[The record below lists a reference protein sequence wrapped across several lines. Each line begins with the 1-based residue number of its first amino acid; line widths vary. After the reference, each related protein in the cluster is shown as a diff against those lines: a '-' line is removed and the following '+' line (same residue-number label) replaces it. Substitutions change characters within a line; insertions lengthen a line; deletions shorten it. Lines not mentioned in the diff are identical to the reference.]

1 MSVRDQFLLDS
12 QPKERNSYDHV
23 LSIIQT
29 KIKNQ
34 YSDIIANNTNEDIK
48 KRLTTAIEKV
58 IIDDGLSVEGMS
70 TTQLADRLYEDMAG
84 SSFLNKYIYETP
96 NVEEV
101 NINRW
106 DDVTVTY
113 SGKKPEKI
121 PEQFSTPQQAVD
133 IVKRLLQT
141 QNLTI
146 DSTTPSVLSYLSDG
160 VRICANIAPVV
171 SKDAAVSASIR
182 IVKTEDVTLDTI
194 ESFGTATPE
203 MLEFLKL
210 CVKNY
215 VSCCISGSVG
225 AGKTTT
231 LAAMLEQ
238 ARNTDRVITI
248 EEGSRE
254 FSLLKRDE
262 NGKVINN
269 VLSKLTRDSDNPDL
283 VIDQEALL
291 EHCLRENPDIMGIG
305 EMRSSEA
312 YTVAEAA
319 RTGTATYTTTHAS
332 NAIDTYKRLME
343 LSYKKYPME
352 FSFLMMQMV
361 DAFPIIVHQKR
372 FPDGSRKIVEIL
384 EGVGYDSKKE
394 KVIANMLYKYVVE
407 DNIENEEGNIVEV
420 KGRFEKVNN
429 MSSSLYTR
437 FLSNGA
443 TTTTLAKF
451 FDSKLGEIPKIDSIT
466 GGDN

>member
-1 MSVRDQFLLDS
+1 MSIRDQFLSGD
-12 QPKERNSYDHV
+12 QTKERNSYDTV
-23 LSIIQT
+23 LGTVQQ
-29 KIKNQ
+29 KIKNN
-34 YSDIIANNTNEDIK
+34 YSDLIANNSTVDIK
-48 KRLTTAIEKV
+48 DQLVKAIEKV
-58 IIDDGLSVEGMS
+58 LVDDSLSVDGYNIH
-70 TTQLADRLYEDMAG
+70 QLSSRIYDDMAG

-121 PEQFSTPQQAVD
+121 PESFASPQQAVD
-133 IVKRLLQT
+133 IIKRLLQT

-146 DSTTPSVLSYLSDG
+146 DNTNPSVLSYLSDG

-194 ESFGTATPE
+194 EKYGTATHE
-203 MLEFLKL
+203 MLDFLKL
-210 CVKNY
+210 CVKSY
-215 VSCCISGSVG
+215 VPCCISGSVG

-238 ARNTDRVITI
+238 AKNTDRVITI

-269 VLSKLTRDSDNPDL
+269 VLSKLTRDSDDPDM
-283 VIDQEALL
+283 VIDQENLL

-305 EMRSSEA
+305 EMRSAEA

-332 NAIDTYKRLME
+332 NALDTYKRLME

-352 FSFLMMQMV
+352 FNFLMRQMV
-361 DAFPIIVHQKR
+361 DAFPVIVHQKR
-372 FPDGSRKIVEIL
+372 FPDGSRRIVEIL
-384 EGVGYDSKKE
+384 EGVDYDPKKE
-394 KVIANMLYKYVVE
+394 QVVYNMLYEYVVE
-407 DNIENEEGNIVEV
+407 DNIEDKDGNIVEV
-420 KGRFEKVNN
+420 KGHFEKVNN
-429 MSSSLYTR
+429 MSRELYTR

-443 TTTTLAKF
+443 TTTTLSKF
-451 FDSKLGEIPKIDSIT
+451 IDNRLGEV
-466 GGDN
+466 

>member
-1 MSVRDQFLLDS
+1 MSVRDQFS
-12 QPKERNSYDHV
+12 GAQINEKSSYNTV
-23 LSIIQT
+23 LSNVQT
-29 KIKNQ
+29 KVKNN
-34 YSDIIANNTNEDIK
+34 YSDLIANNSTADIK
-48 KRLTTAIEKV
+48 EQLITAIEKI
-58 IIDDGLSVEGMS
+58 IIDEKISVEGYTIKELS
-70 TTQLADRLYEDMAG
+70 SRIYDDMAG
-84 SSFLNKYIYETP
+84 SSFLNKYIYQTP

-113 SGKKPEKI
+113 AGKKPEKI
-121 PEQFSTPQQAVD
+121 PEKFTSPQQAVD
-133 IVKRLLQT
+133 IIKRLLQT

-146 DSTTPSVLSYLSDG
+146 DTTSPSVLSYLSDG

-194 ESFGTATPE
+194 ERFGTATHE

-210 CVKNY
+210 CVKSY
-215 VSCCISGSVG
+215 VPCCISGSVG

-238 ARNTDRVITI
+238 AKNTDRVITI

-262 NGKVINN
+262 NGNIINN
-269 VLSKLTRDSDNPDL
+269 VLSKLTRDSDDPDM
-283 VIDQEALL
+283 VIDQEDLL

-305 EMRSSEA
+305 EMRSAEA

-332 NAIDTYKRLME
+332 NALDTYKRLME

-352 FSFLMMQMV
+352 FNFLMRQMV

-372 FPDGSRKIVEIL
+372 FPDGSRRIVEIL
-384 EGVGYDSKKE
+384 EGVGYDPKSE
-394 KVIANMLYKYVVE
+394 QVVANMLYRYVVE
-407 DNIENEEGNIVEV
+407 DNIEDENGNIIKI
-420 KGRFEKVNN
+420 KGQFEKVNN
-429 MSSSLYTR
+429 MSQDLYMR

-443 TTTTLAKF
+443 TTTTLNKF
-451 FDSKLGEIPKIDSIT
+451 IDKNLK
-466 GGDN
+466 GDK

>member
-1 MSVRDQFLLDS
+1 MSEVREQFLGD
-12 QPKERNSYDHV
+12 KVKAKDSYDNILAV
-23 LSIIQT
+23 VQS
-29 KIKNQ
+29 KIKSN
-34 YSDIIANNTNEDIK
+34 YSELIASNNINDIK
-48 KRLTTAIEKV
+48 DNLLTAIQKILTDEKIAV
-58 IIDDGLSVEGMS
+58 NGMS
-70 TTQLADRLYEDMAG
+70 SIELSNKIYNDMAG
-84 SSFLNKYIYETP
+84 ASFLDKYIYETP

-121 PEQFSTPQQAVD
+121 SEKFASPQQAVD
-133 IVKRLLQT
+133 IIKRILNAKGLV
-141 QNLTI
+141 I
-146 DSTTPSVLSYLSDG
+146 DDTTPSILSYLSDG

-171 SKDAAVSASIR
+171 SRDAAVSASIR
-182 IVKTEDVTLDTI
+182 IVKTEDVTIDTI
-194 ESFGTATPE
+194 EKFGTATHE
-203 MLEFLKL
+203 MLQFLKL

-238 ARNTDRVITI
+238 AKNTDRVITI

-262 NGKVINN
+262 HGNIINN
-269 VLSKLTRDSDNPDL
+269 VLSKLTRDSDNPER
-283 VIDQEALL
+283 VINQEDLL

-332 NAIDTYKRLME
+332 NAVDTYKRLME

-352 FSFLMMQMV
+352 FSFLMRQMI

-372 FPDGSRKIVEIL
+372 FPDGSRRIVEII
-384 EGVGYDSKKE
+384 EGEQFDPTTD
-394 KVIANMLYKYVVE
+394 KVIANVLYRYVVE
-407 DNIENEEGNIVEV
+407 DNEEDEEGNIVKV
-420 KGRFEKVNN
+420 IGHFEKVNN
-429 MSSSLYTR
+429 MSKKLYER

-443 TTTTLAKF
+443 TVTALDKF
-451 FDSKLGEIPKIDSIT
+451 IT
-466 GGDN
+466 PSLDKEGKK

>member
-1 MSVRDQFLLDS
+1 MSVRDQFS
-12 QPKERNSYDHV
+12 GAQINEKSSYNTV
-23 LSIIQT
+23 LTNVQT
-29 KIKNQ
+29 KVKNN
-34 YSDIIANNTNEDIK
+34 YSDLIANNSTADIK
-48 KRLTTAIEKV
+48 EQLITAIEKI
-58 IIDDGLSVEGMS
+58 IIDEKISVEGYTIKELS
-70 TTQLADRLYEDMAG
+70 SRIYDDMAG
-84 SSFLNKYIYETP
+84 SSFLNKYIYQTP

-113 SGKKPEKI
+113 AGKKPEKI
-121 PEQFSTPQQAVD
+121 PEKFTSPQQAVD
-133 IVKRLLQT
+133 IIKRLLQT

-146 DSTTPSVLSYLSDG
+146 DTTSPSVLSYLSDG

-194 ESFGTATPE
+194 EKFGTATHE

-210 CVKNY
+210 CVKSY
-215 VSCCISGSVG
+215 VPCCISGSVG

-238 ARNTDRVITI
+238 AKNTDRVITI

-262 NGKVINN
+262 NGNIINN
-269 VLSKLTRDSDNPDL
+269 VLSKLTRDSDDPDM
-283 VIDQEALL
+283 VIDQEDLL

-305 EMRSSEA
+305 EMRSAEA

-332 NAIDTYKRLME
+332 NALDTYKRLME

-352 FSFLMMQMV
+352 FNFLMRQMV

-372 FPDGSRKIVEIL
+372 FPDGSRRIVEIL
-384 EGVGYDSKKE
+384 EGIGYDPKSE
-394 KVIANMLYKYVVE
+394 QVVANMLYRYVVE
-407 DNIENEEGNIVEV
+407 DNIEDENGNIVKI
-420 KGRFEKVNN
+420 KGHFEKTNN
-429 MSSSLYTR
+429 MSQDLYMR

-443 TTTTLAKF
+443 TTTTLNKF
-451 FDSKLGEIPKIDSIT
+451 IDKNLK
-466 GGDN
+466 GDK

>member
-1 MSVRDQFLLDS
+1 MSVRDQFS
-12 QPKERNSYDHV
+12 GAQINEKSSYNTV
-23 LSIIQT
+23 LSNVQT
-29 KIKNQ
+29 KVKNN
-34 YSDIIANNTNEDIK
+34 YSDLIANNSTADIK
-48 KRLTTAIEKV
+48 EQLITAIEKI
-58 IIDDGLSVEGMS
+58 IIDEKISVEGYTIKELS
-70 TTQLADRLYEDMAG
+70 SRIYDDMAG
-84 SSFLNKYIYETP
+84 SSFLNKYIYQTP

-113 SGKKPEKI
+113 AGKKPEKI
-121 PEQFSTPQQAVD
+121 PEKFTSPQQAVD
-133 IVKRLLQT
+133 IIKRLLQT

-146 DSTTPSVLSYLSDG
+146 DTTSPSVLSYLSDG

-194 ESFGTATPE
+194 ERFGTATHE

-210 CVKNY
+210 CVKSY
-215 VSCCISGSVG
+215 VPCCISGSVG

-238 ARNTDRVITI
+238 AKNTDRVITI

-262 NGKVINN
+262 NGNIINN
-269 VLSKLTRDSDNPDL
+269 VLSKLTRDSDDPDM
-283 VIDQEALL
+283 VIDQEDLL

-305 EMRSSEA
+305 EMRSAEA

-332 NAIDTYKRLME
+332 NALDTYKRLME

-352 FSFLMMQMV
+352 FNFLMRQMV

-372 FPDGSRKIVEIL
+372 FPDGSRRIVEIL
-384 EGVGYDSKKE
+384 EGIGYDPKSE
-394 KVIANMLYKYVVE
+394 QVVANMLYRYVVE
-407 DNIENEEGNIVEV
+407 DNIEDENGNIVKI
-420 KGRFEKVNN
+420 KGHFEKANN
-429 MSSSLYTR
+429 MSQDLYMR

-443 TTTTLAKF
+443 TTTTLNKF
-451 FDSKLGEIPKIDSIT
+451 IDKKLK
-466 GGDN
+466 GDK

>member
-1 MSVRDQFLLDS
+1 MSVRDQFS
-12 QPKERNSYDHV
+12 GAQINEKSSYNTV
-23 LSIIQT
+23 LSNVQT
-29 KIKNQ
+29 KVKNN
-34 YSDIIANNTNEDIK
+34 YSDLIANNSTADIK
-48 KRLTTAIEKV
+48 EQLITAIEKI
-58 IIDDGLSVEGMS
+58 IIDEKISVEGYTIKELS
-70 TTQLADRLYEDMAG
+70 SRIYDDMAG
-84 SSFLNKYIYETP
+84 SSFLNKYIYQTP

-113 SGKKPEKI
+113 AGKKPEKI
-121 PEQFSTPQQAVD
+121 PEKFTSPQQAVD
-133 IVKRLLQT
+133 IIKRLLQT

-146 DSTTPSVLSYLSDG
+146 DTTSPSVLSYLSDG

-194 ESFGTATPE
+194 ERFGTATHE

-210 CVKNY
+210 CVKSY
-215 VSCCISGSVG
+215 VPCCISGSVG

-238 ARNTDRVITI
+238 AKNTDRVITI

-262 NGKVINN
+262 NGNIINN
-269 VLSKLTRDSDNPDL
+269 VLSKLTRDSDDPDM
-283 VIDQEALL
+283 VIDQEDLL

-305 EMRSSEA
+305 EMRSAEA

-332 NAIDTYKRLME
+332 NALDTYKRLME

-352 FSFLMMQMV
+352 FNFLMRQMV

-372 FPDGSRKIVEIL
+372 FPDGSRRIVEIL
-384 EGVGYDSKKE
+384 EGVGYDPKSE
-394 KVIANMLYKYVVE
+394 QVVANMLYRYVVE
-407 DNIENEEGNIVEV
+407 DNIEDENGNIVKI
-420 KGRFEKVNN
+420 KGHFEKANN
-429 MSSSLYTR
+429 MSQDLYMR

-443 TTTTLAKF
+443 TTTTLNKF
-451 FDSKLGEIPKIDSIT
+451 IDKNLK
-466 GGDN
+466 GDK

>member
-1 MSVRDQFLLDS
+1 MSVRDQFS
-12 QPKERNSYDHV
+12 GAQINEKSSYNTV
-23 LSIIQT
+23 LTNVQT
-29 KIKNQ
+29 KVKNN
-34 YSDIIANNTNEDIK
+34 YSDLIANNSTADIK
-48 KRLTTAIEKV
+48 EQLITAIEKI
-58 IIDDGLSVEGMS
+58 IIDEKISVEGYTIKELS
-70 TTQLADRLYEDMAG
+70 SRIYDDMAG
-84 SSFLNKYIYETP
+84 SSFLNKYIYQTP

-113 SGKKPEKI
+113 AGKKPEKI
-121 PEQFSTPQQAVD
+121 PEKFTSPQQAVD
-133 IVKRLLQT
+133 IIKRLLQT

-146 DSTTPSVLSYLSDG
+146 DTTSPSVLSYLSDG

-194 ESFGTATPE
+194 EKFGTATHE

-210 CVKNY
+210 CVKSY
-215 VSCCISGSVG
+215 VPCCISGSVG

-238 ARNTDRVITI
+238 AKNTDRVITI

-262 NGKVINN
+262 NGNIINN
-269 VLSKLTRDSDNPDL
+269 VLSKLTRDSDDPDM
-283 VIDQEALL
+283 VIDQEDLL

-305 EMRSSEA
+305 EMRSAEA

-332 NAIDTYKRLME
+332 NALDTYKRLME

-352 FSFLMMQMV
+352 FNFLMRQMV
-361 DAFPIIVHQKR
+361 DAFPVIVHQKR
-372 FPDGSRKIVEIL
+372 FPDGSRRIVEIL
-384 EGVGYDSKKE
+384 EGIGYDPKSE
-394 KVIANMLYKYVVE
+394 QVVANMLYRYVVE
-407 DNIENEEGNIVEV
+407 DNIEDENGNIVKI
-420 KGRFEKVNN
+420 KGHFEKANN
-429 MSSSLYTR
+429 MSQDLYMR

-443 TTTTLAKF
+443 TTTTLNKF
-451 FDSKLGEIPKIDSIT
+451 INKNLK
-466 GGDN
+466 GDK

>member
-1 MSVRDQFLLDS
+1 MSIRDQFLAENEVKEKDS
-12 QPKERNSYDHV
+12 YEHILAVVQS
-23 LSIIQT
+23 
-29 KIKNQ
+29 KIKSN
-34 YSDIIANNTNEDIK
+34 YSELIASNNADEIK
-48 KRLTTAIEKV
+48 DRLVTAIQKV
-58 IIDDGLSVEGMS
+58 LVDDKMAVDGLS
-70 TTQLADRLYEDMAG
+70 TTELSNKIYDDMAG
-84 SSFLNKYIYETP
+84 ASFLNKYIYETP
-96 NVEEV
+96 GVEEV

-121 PEQFSTPQQAVD
+121 PEKFASAQQAID

-171 SKDAAVSASIR
+171 SRDAAVSASIR
-182 IVKTEDVTLDTI
+182 IVKTEDVTISKI
-194 ESFGTATPE
+194 EEFGTATHE
-203 MLEFLKL
+203 MMQFLRL
-210 CVKNY
+210 CIKNY

-231 LAAMLEQ
+231 LAAILEQ

-254 FSLLKRDE
+254 FALLKYDE
-262 NGKVINN
+262 NGRIINN
-269 VLSKLTRDSDNPDL
+269 ILSKLTRDSDDPDK
-283 VIDQEALL
+283 VITQEDLL

-305 EMRSSEA
+305 EMRSAEA

-352 FSFLMMQMV
+352 FSFLMRQMI
-361 DAFPIIVHQKR
+361 DAFPVIVHQKR
-372 FPDGSRKIVEIL
+372 FPDGSRRIIEIL
-384 EGVGYDSKKE
+384 EGIGFDTKTDN
-394 KVIANMLYKYVVE
+394 VIANMLYRYVVE
-407 DNIENEEGNIVEV
+407 DNIEDENGNIIEV
-420 KGRFEKVNN
+420 KGHFEKVNN
-429 MSSSLYTR
+429 MSDSLYNR

-443 TTTTLAKF
+443 TTTELAKF
-451 FDSKLGEIPKIDSIT
+451 IDPQLKKE
-466 GGDN
+466 GNK

>member
-1 MSVRDQFLLDS
+1 MSIRDQFLSGD
-12 QPKERNSYDHV
+12 QTKERNSYDTV
-23 LSIIQT
+23 LGTVQT
-29 KIKNQ
+29 KIKNN
-34 YSDIIANNTNEDIK
+34 YSDLIANNSTVDIK
-48 KRLTTAIEKV
+48 DQLVKAIEKV
-58 IIDDGLSVEGMS
+58 LVDDSLSVDGYNIH
-70 TTQLADRLYEDMAG
+70 QLSSRIYDDMAG

-121 PEQFSTPQQAVD
+121 PESFASPQQAVD
-133 IVKRLLQT
+133 IIKRLLQT

-146 DSTTPSVLSYLSDG
+146 DNTNPSVLSYLSDG

-194 ESFGTATPE
+194 EKYGTATHE
-203 MLEFLKL
+203 MLDFLKL
-210 CVKNY
+210 CVKSY
-215 VSCCISGSVG
+215 VPCCISGSVG

-238 ARNTDRVITI
+238 AKNTDRVITI

-269 VLSKLTRDSDNPDL
+269 VLSKLTRDSDDPDM
-283 VIDQEALL
+283 VIDQENLL

-305 EMRSSEA
+305 EMRSAEA

-332 NAIDTYKRLME
+332 NALDTYKRLME

-352 FSFLMMQMV
+352 FNFLMRQMV
-361 DAFPIIVHQKR
+361 DAFPVIVHQKR
-372 FPDGSRKIVEIL
+372 FPDGSRRIVEIL
-384 EGVGYDSKKE
+384 EGVDYDPKKE
-394 KVIANMLYKYVVE
+394 QVVYNMLYEYVVE
-407 DNIENEEGNIVEV
+407 DNIEDKDGNIVEV
-420 KGRFEKVNN
+420 KGHFEKVNN
-429 MSSSLYTR
+429 MSRELYTR

-443 TTTTLAKF
+443 TTTTLSKF
-451 FDSKLGEIPKIDSIT
+451 IDNRLGEV
-466 GGDN
+466 

>member
-1 MSVRDQFLLDS
+1 MSVRDQFS
-12 QPKERNSYDHV
+12 GAQINEKSSYNTV
-23 LSIIQT
+23 LSNVQT
-29 KIKNQ
+29 KVKNN
-34 YSDIIANNTNEDIK
+34 YSDLIANNSTADIK
-48 KRLTTAIEKV
+48 EQLITAIEKI
-58 IIDDGLSVEGMS
+58 IIDEKISVEGYTIKELS
-70 TTQLADRLYEDMAG
+70 SRIYDDMAG
-84 SSFLNKYIYETP
+84 SSFLNKYIYQTP

-113 SGKKPEKI
+113 AGKKPEKI
-121 PEQFSTPQQAVD
+121 PEKFTSPQQAVD
-133 IVKRLLQT
+133 IIKRLLQT

-146 DSTTPSVLSYLSDG
+146 DTTSPSVLSYLSDG

-194 ESFGTATPE
+194 EKFGTATHE

-210 CVKNY
+210 CVKSY
-215 VSCCISGSVG
+215 VPCCISGSVG

-238 ARNTDRVITI
+238 AKNTDRVITI

-262 NGKVINN
+262 NGNIINN
-269 VLSKLTRDSDNPDL
+269 VLSKLTRDSDDPDM
-283 VIDQEALL
+283 VIDQEDLL

-305 EMRSSEA
+305 EMRSAEA

-332 NAIDTYKRLME
+332 NALDTYKRLME

-352 FSFLMMQMV
+352 FNFLMRQMV

-372 FPDGSRKIVEIL
+372 FPDGSRRIVEIL
-384 EGVGYDSKKE
+384 EGIGYDPKSE
-394 KVIANMLYKYVVE
+394 QVVANMLYRYVVE
-407 DNIENEEGNIVEV
+407 DNIEDENGNIVKI
-420 KGRFEKVNN
+420 KGHFEKANN
-429 MSSSLYTR
+429 MSQDLYMR

-443 TTTTLAKF
+443 TTTTLNKF
-451 FDSKLGEIPKIDSIT
+451 IDKNLK
-466 GGDN
+466 GDK

>member
-1 MSVRDQFLLDS
+1 MSVRDQFS
-12 QPKERNSYDHV
+12 GAQINEKSSYNTV
-23 LSIIQT
+23 LSNVQT
-29 KIKNQ
+29 KVKNN
-34 YSDIIANNTNEDIK
+34 YSDLIANNSTADIK
-48 KRLTTAIEKV
+48 EQLITAIEKI
-58 IIDDGLSVEGMS
+58 IIDEKISVEGYTIKELS
-70 TTQLADRLYEDMAG
+70 SRIYDDMAG
-84 SSFLNKYIYETP
+84 SSFLNKYIYQTP

-113 SGKKPEKI
+113 AGKKPEKI
-121 PEQFSTPQQAVD
+121 PEKFTSPQQAVD
-133 IVKRLLQT
+133 IIKRLLQT

-146 DSTTPSVLSYLSDG
+146 DTTSPSVLSYLSDG

-194 ESFGTATPE
+194 ERFGTATHE

-210 CVKNY
+210 CVKSY
-215 VSCCISGSVG
+215 VPCCISGSVG

-238 ARNTDRVITI
+238 AKNTDRVITI

-262 NGKVINN
+262 NGNIINN
-269 VLSKLTRDSDNPDL
+269 VLSKLTRDSDDPDM
-283 VIDQEALL
+283 VIDQEDLL

-305 EMRSSEA
+305 EMRSAEA

-332 NAIDTYKRLME
+332 NALDTYKRLMK

-352 FSFLMMQMV
+352 FNFLMRQMV

-372 FPDGSRKIVEIL
+372 FPDGSRRIVEIL
-384 EGVGYDSKKE
+384 EGIGYDPKSE
-394 KVIANMLYKYVVE
+394 QVVANMLYRYVVE
-407 DNIENEEGNIVEV
+407 DNIEDENGNIVKI
-420 KGRFEKVNN
+420 KGHFEKANN
-429 MSSSLYTR
+429 MSQDLYMR

-443 TTTTLAKF
+443 TTTTLNKF
-451 FDSKLGEIPKIDSIT
+451 IDKNLK
-466 GGDN
+466 GDK

>member
-1 MSVRDQFLLDS
+1 MSVRDQFS
-12 QPKERNSYDHV
+12 GAQINEKSSYNTV
-23 LSIIQT
+23 LSNVQT
-29 KIKNQ
+29 KVKNN
-34 YSDIIANNTNEDIK
+34 YSDLIANNSTADIK
-48 KRLTTAIEKV
+48 EQLITAIEKI
-58 IIDDGLSVEGMS
+58 IIDEKISVEGYTIKELS
-70 TTQLADRLYEDMAG
+70 SRIYDDMAG
-84 SSFLNKYIYETP
+84 SSFLNKYIYQTP

-113 SGKKPEKI
+113 AGKKPEKI
-121 PEQFSTPQQAVD
+121 PEKFTSPQQAVD
-133 IVKRLLQT
+133 IIKRLLQT

-146 DSTTPSVLSYLSDG
+146 DTTSPSVLSYLSDG

-194 ESFGTATPE
+194 ERFGTATHE

-210 CVKNY
+210 CVKSY
-215 VSCCISGSVG
+215 VPCCISGSVG

-238 ARNTDRVITI
+238 AKNTDRVITI

-262 NGKVINN
+262 NGNIINN
-269 VLSKLTRDSDNPDL
+269 VLSKLTRDSDDPDM
-283 VIDQEALL
+283 VIDQEDLL

-305 EMRSSEA
+305 EMRSAEA

-332 NAIDTYKRLME
+332 NALDTYKRLME

-352 FSFLMMQMV
+352 FNFLMRQMV

-372 FPDGSRKIVEIL
+372 FPDGSRRIVEIL
-384 EGVGYDSKKE
+384 EGIGYDPKSE
-394 KVIANMLYKYVVE
+394 QVVANMLYRYVVE
-407 DNIENEEGNIVEV
+407 DNIEDENGNIVKI
-420 KGRFEKVNN
+420 KGKFEKVNN
-429 MSSSLYTR
+429 MSQDLYMR

-443 TTTTLAKF
+443 TTTTLNKF
-451 FDSKLGEIPKIDSIT
+451 IDKNLK
-466 GGDN
+466 GDK

>member
-1 MSVRDQFLLDS
+1 MSVRDQFSGS
-12 QPKERNSYDHV
+12 QINEKSSYNTV
-23 LSIIQT
+23 LSNVQT
-29 KIKNQ
+29 KVKNN
-34 YSDIIANNTNEDIK
+34 YSDLIANNSTADIK
-48 KRLTTAIEKV
+48 EQLITAIEKI
-58 IIDDGLSVEGMS
+58 IIDEKISVEGYTIKKLS
-70 TTQLADRLYEDMAG
+70 SRIYDDMAG
-84 SSFLNKYIYETP
+84 SSFLNKYIYQTP

-113 SGKKPEKI
+113 AGKKPEKI
-121 PEQFSTPQQAVD
+121 PEKFTSPQQAVD
-133 IVKRLLQT
+133 IIKRLLQT

-146 DSTTPSVLSYLSDG
+146 DTTSPSVLSYLSDG

-194 ESFGTATPE
+194 ERFGTATHE

-210 CVKNY
+210 CVKSY
-215 VSCCISGSVG
+215 VPCCISGSVG

-238 ARNTDRVITI
+238 AKNTDRVITI

-262 NGKVINN
+262 NGNIINN
-269 VLSKLTRDSDNPDL
+269 VLSKLTRDSDDPDM
-283 VIDQEALL
+283 VIDQEDLL

-305 EMRSSEA
+305 EMRSAEA

-332 NAIDTYKRLME
+332 NALDTYKRLME

-352 FSFLMMQMV
+352 FNFLMRQMV

-372 FPDGSRKIVEIL
+372 FPDGSRRIVEIL
-384 EGVGYDSKKE
+384 EGIGYDPKSE
-394 KVIANMLYKYVVE
+394 QVVANMLYRYVVE
-407 DNIENEEGNIVEV
+407 DNIEDENGNIVKI
-420 KGRFEKVNN
+420 KGHFEKANN
-429 MSSSLYTR
+429 MSQDLYMR

-443 TTTTLAKF
+443 TTTTLNKF
-451 FDSKLGEIPKIDSIT
+451 IDKNLK
-466 GGDN
+466 GDK

>member
-1 MSVRDQFLLDS
+1 MSEIREQFLGD
-12 QPKERNSYDHV
+12 KVKAKDSYDNILAV
-23 LSIIQT
+23 VQS
-29 KIKNQ
+29 KIKSN
-34 YSDIIANNTNEDIK
+34 YSELIASNNINDIK
-48 KRLTTAIEKV
+48 DNLLTAIQKILTDEKIAV
-58 IIDDGLSVEGMS
+58 NGMS
-70 TTQLADRLYEDMAG
+70 LIELSNKIYNDMAG
-84 SSFLNKYIYETP
+84 ASFLDKYIYETP

-121 PEQFSTPQQAVD
+121 PEKFASPQQAVD
-133 IVKRLLQT
+133 IIKRILNAKGLV
-141 QNLTI
+141 I
-146 DSTTPSVLSYLSDG
+146 DDTTPSILSYLSDG

-171 SKDAAVSASIR
+171 SRDAAVSASIR
-182 IVKTEDVTLDTI
+182 IVKTEDVTIDTI
-194 ESFGTATPE
+194 EKFGTATHE
-203 MLEFLKL
+203 MLQFLKL

-238 ARNTDRVITI
+238 AKNTDRVITI

-262 NGKVINN
+262 HGNIINN
-269 VLSKLTRDSDNPDL
+269 VLSKLTRDSDNPER
-283 VIDQEALL
+283 VINQEDLL

-332 NAIDTYKRLME
+332 NAVDTYKRLME

-352 FSFLMMQMV
+352 FSFLMRQMI

-372 FPDGSRKIVEIL
+372 FPDGSRRIVEII
-384 EGVGYDSKKE
+384 EGEQFDPTTD
-394 KVIANMLYKYVVE
+394 KVIANVLYRYVVE
-407 DNIENEEGNIVEV
+407 DNEEDKDGNIVKV
-420 KGRFEKVNN
+420 IGHFEKVNN
-429 MSSSLYTR
+429 MSKKLYAR

-443 TTTTLAKF
+443 TVTALDKF
-451 FDSKLGEIPKIDSIT
+451 IT
-466 GGDN
+466 PSLDKEENK

>member
-1 MSVRDQFLLDS
+1 MSVRDQFS
-12 QPKERNSYDHV
+12 GAQINEKSSYNTV
-23 LSIIQT
+23 LSNVQT
-29 KIKNQ
+29 KVKNN
-34 YSDIIANNTNEDIK
+34 YSDLIANNSTADIK
-48 KRLTTAIEKV
+48 EQLITAIEKI
-58 IIDDGLSVEGMS
+58 IIDEKISVEGYTIKELS
-70 TTQLADRLYEDMAG
+70 SRIYDDMAG
-84 SSFLNKYIYETP
+84 SSFLNKYIYQTP

-113 SGKKPEKI
+113 AGKKPEKI
-121 PEQFSTPQQAVD
+121 PEKFTSPQQAVD
-133 IVKRLLQT
+133 IIKRLLQT

-146 DSTTPSVLSYLSDG
+146 DTTSPSVLSYLSDG

-194 ESFGTATPE
+194 ERFGTATHE

-210 CVKNY
+210 CVKSY
-215 VSCCISGSVG
+215 VPCCISGSVG

-238 ARNTDRVITI
+238 AKNTDRVITI

-262 NGKVINN
+262 NGNIINN
-269 VLSKLTRDSDNPDL
+269 VLSKLTRDSDDPDM
-283 VIDQEALL
+283 VIDQEDLL

-305 EMRSSEA
+305 EMRSAEA

-332 NAIDTYKRLME
+332 NALDTYKRLME

-352 FSFLMMQMV
+352 FNFLMRQMV

-372 FPDGSRKIVEIL
+372 FPDGSRRIVEIL
-384 EGVGYDSKKE
+384 EGIGYDPKSE
-394 KVIANMLYKYVVE
+394 QVVANMLYRYVAE
-407 DNIENEEGNIVEV
+407 DNIEDENGNIVKI
-420 KGRFEKVNN
+420 KGHFEKANN
-429 MSSSLYTR
+429 MSQDLYMR

-443 TTTTLAKF
+443 TTTTLNKF
-451 FDSKLGEIPKIDSIT
+451 IDKNLK
-466 GGDN
+466 GDK

>member
-1 MSVRDQFLLDS
+1 
-12 QPKERNSYDHV
+12 
-23 LSIIQT
+23 
-29 KIKNQ
+29 
-34 YSDIIANNTNEDIK
+34 
-48 KRLTTAIEKV
+48 
-58 IIDDGLSVEGMS
+58 
-70 TTQLADRLYEDMAG
+70 MAG
-84 SSFLNKYIYETP
+84 SSFLNKYIYQTP

-113 SGKKPEKI
+113 AGKKPEKI
-121 PEQFSTPQQAVD
+121 PEKFTSPQQAVD
-133 IVKRLLQT
+133 IIKRLLQT

-146 DSTTPSVLSYLSDG
+146 DTTSPSVLSYLSDG

-194 ESFGTATPE
+194 ERFGTATHE

-210 CVKNY
+210 CVKSY
-215 VSCCISGSVG
+215 VPCCISGSVG

-238 ARNTDRVITI
+238 AKNTDRVITI

-262 NGKVINN
+262 NGNIINN
-269 VLSKLTRDSDNPDL
+269 VLSKLTRDSDDPDM
-283 VIDQEALL
+283 VIDQEDLL

-305 EMRSSEA
+305 EMRSAEA

-332 NAIDTYKRLME
+332 NALDTYKRLME

-352 FSFLMMQMV
+352 FNFLMRQMV

-372 FPDGSRKIVEIL
+372 FPDGSRRIVEIL
-384 EGVGYDSKKE
+384 EGIGYDPKSE
-394 KVIANMLYKYVVE
+394 QVVANMLYRYVVE
-407 DNIENEEGNIVEV
+407 DNIEDENGNIVKI
-420 KGRFEKVNN
+420 KGHFEKANN
-429 MSSSLYTR
+429 MSQDLYMR

-443 TTTTLAKF
+443 TTTTLNKF
-451 FDSKLGEIPKIDSIT
+451 IDKNLK
-466 GGDN
+466 GDK

>member
-1 MSVRDQFLLDS
+1 MSIREQFLSDN
-12 QPKERNSYDHV
+12 QVKERNNYDTV
-23 LSIIQT
+23 LGTVQT
-29 KIKNQ
+29 KIKNN
-34 YSDIIANNTNEDIK
+34 YTDLIANNSVEDVKEQLI
-48 KRLTTAIEKV
+48 TAIEKV
-58 IIDDGLSVEGMS
+58 LIDEALSVDGYNIH
-70 TTQLADRLYEDMAG
+70 QLSSRIYDDMAG

-121 PEQFSTPQQAVD
+121 PESFASPQQAVD
-133 IVKRLLQT
+133 IIKRLLQT

-146 DSTTPSVLSYLSDG
+146 DNTSPSILSYLSDG
-160 VRICANIAPVV
+160 VRICANIAPIV

-194 ESFGTATPE
+194 EHFGTATHE

-210 CVKNY
+210 CVKSY
-215 VSCCISGSVG
+215 VPCCISGSVG

-238 ARNTDRVITI
+238 AKNTDRVITI

-262 NGKVINN
+262 NGKIINN
-269 VLSKLTRDSDNPDL
+269 VLSKLTRDSDDPDM
-283 VIDQEALL
+283 VIDQEDLL

-305 EMRSSEA
+305 EMRSAEA

-332 NAIDTYKRLME
+332 NALDTYKRLME

-352 FSFLMMQMV
+352 FNFLMRQMV

-372 FPDGSRKIVEIL
+372 FPDGSRRIVEIL
-384 EGVGYDSKKE
+384 EGISYDPKKE
-394 KVIANMLYKYVVE
+394 QVVSNMLYEYVVE
-407 DNIENEEGNIVEV
+407 DNIEDENGNIIEV
-420 KGRFEKVNN
+420 KGHFEKKNN
-429 MSSSLYTR
+429 MSHELYTR

-443 TTTTLAKF
+443 TTTTLSKF
-451 FDSKLGEIPKIDSIT
+451 IDKNLGEVKI
-466 GGDN
+466 NV

>member
-1 MSVRDQFLLDS
+1 MSVRDQFS
-12 QPKERNSYDHV
+12 GAQINEKSSYNTV
-23 LSIIQT
+23 LSNVQT
-29 KIKNQ
+29 KVKNN
-34 YSDIIANNTNEDIK
+34 YSDLIANNSTADIK
-48 KRLTTAIEKV
+48 EQLITAIEKI
-58 IIDDGLSVEGMS
+58 IIDEKISVEGYTIKELS
-70 TTQLADRLYEDMAG
+70 SRIYDDMAG
-84 SSFLNKYIYETP
+84 SSFLNKYIYQTP

-113 SGKKPEKI
+113 AGKKPEKI
-121 PEQFSTPQQAVD
+121 PEKFTSPQQAVD
-133 IVKRLLQT
+133 IIKRLLQT

-146 DSTTPSVLSYLSDG
+146 DTTSPSVLSYLSDG

-194 ESFGTATPE
+194 ERFGTATHE

-210 CVKNY
+210 CVKSY
-215 VSCCISGSVG
+215 VPCCISGSVG

-238 ARNTDRVITI
+238 AKNTDRVITI

-262 NGKVINN
+262 NGNIINN
-269 VLSKLTRDSDNPDL
+269 VLSKLTRDSDDPDM
-283 VIDQEALL
+283 VIDQEDLL

-305 EMRSSEA
+305 EMRSAEA
-312 YTVAEAA
+312 YTEAEAA

-332 NAIDTYKRLME
+332 NALDTYKRLME

-352 FSFLMMQMV
+352 FNFLMRQMV

-372 FPDGSRKIVEIL
+372 FPDGSRRIVEIL
-384 EGVGYDSKKE
+384 EGIGYDPKSE
-394 KVIANMLYKYVVE
+394 QVVANMLYRYVVE
-407 DNIENEEGNIVEV
+407 DNIEDENGNIVKI
-420 KGRFEKVNN
+420 KGHFEKANN
-429 MSSSLYTR
+429 MSQDLYMR

-443 TTTTLAKF
+443 TTTTLNKF
-451 FDSKLGEIPKIDSIT
+451 IDKNLK
-466 GGDN
+466 GDK

>member
-1 MSVRDQFLLDS
+1 MSVRDQFS
-12 QPKERNSYDHV
+12 GAQINEKSSYNTV
-23 LSIIQT
+23 LSNVQT
-29 KIKNQ
+29 KVKNN
-34 YSDIIANNTNEDIK
+34 YSDLIANNSTADIK
-48 KRLTTAIEKV
+48 EQLITAIEKI
-58 IIDDGLSVEGMS
+58 IIDEKISVEGYTIKELS
-70 TTQLADRLYEDMAG
+70 SRIYDDMAG
-84 SSFLNKYIYETP
+84 SSFLNKYIYQTP

-113 SGKKPEKI
+113 AGKKPEKI
-121 PEQFSTPQQAVD
+121 PEKFTSPQQAVD
-133 IVKRLLQT
+133 IIKRLLQT

-146 DSTTPSVLSYLSDG
+146 DTTSPSVLSYLSDG

-182 IVKTEDVTLDTI
+182 IVKTEDVTLNTI
-194 ESFGTATPE
+194 ERFGTATHE

-210 CVKNY
+210 CVKSY
-215 VSCCISGSVG
+215 VPCCISGSVG

-238 ARNTDRVITI
+238 AKNTDRVITI

-262 NGKVINN
+262 NGNIINN
-269 VLSKLTRDSDNPDL
+269 VLSKLTRDSDDPDM
-283 VIDQEALL
+283 VIDQEDLL

-305 EMRSSEA
+305 EMRSAEA

-332 NAIDTYKRLME
+332 NALDTYKRLME

-352 FSFLMMQMV
+352 FNFLMRQMV

-372 FPDGSRKIVEIL
+372 FPDGSRRIVEIL
-384 EGVGYDSKKE
+384 EGIGYDPKSE
-394 KVIANMLYKYVVE
+394 QVVANMLYRYVVE
-407 DNIENEEGNIVEV
+407 DNIEDENGNIVKI
-420 KGRFEKVNN
+420 KGHFEKANN
-429 MSSSLYTR
+429 MSQDLYMR

-443 TTTTLAKF
+443 TTTTLNKF
-451 FDSKLGEIPKIDSIT
+451 IDKNLK
-466 GGDN
+466 GDK

>member
-1 MSVRDQFLLDS
+1 MSVRDQFS
-12 QPKERNSYDHV
+12 GAQINEKSSYNTV
-23 LSIIQT
+23 LSNVQT
-29 KIKNQ
+29 KVKNN
-34 YSDIIANNTNEDIK
+34 YSDLIANNSTADIK
-48 KRLTTAIEKV
+48 EQLITAIEKI
-58 IIDDGLSVEGMS
+58 IIDEKISVEGYTIKELS
-70 TTQLADRLYEDMAG
+70 SRIYDDMAG
-84 SSFLNKYIYETP
+84 SSFLNKYIYQTP

-113 SGKKPEKI
+113 AGKKPEKI
-121 PEQFSTPQQAVD
+121 PEKFTSPQQAVD
-133 IVKRLLQT
+133 IIKRLLQT

-146 DSTTPSVLSYLSDG
+146 DTTSPSVLSYLSDG

-194 ESFGTATPE
+194 ERFGTATHE

-210 CVKNY
+210 CVKSY
-215 VSCCISGSVG
+215 VPCCISGSVG

-238 ARNTDRVITI
+238 AKNTDRVITI

-262 NGKVINN
+262 NGNIINN
-269 VLSKLTRDSDNPDL
+269 VLSKLTRDSDDPDM
-283 VIDQEALL
+283 VIDQEDLL

-305 EMRSSEA
+305 EMRSAEA

-332 NAIDTYKRLME
+332 NALDTYKRLME

-352 FSFLMMQMV
+352 FNFLMRQMV

-372 FPDGSRKIVEIL
+372 FPDGSRRIVEIL
-384 EGVGYDSKKE
+384 EGIGYDPKSE
-394 KVIANMLYKYVVE
+394 QVVANMLYRYVVE
-407 DNIENEEGNIVEV
+407 DNIEDENGNIVKI
-420 KGRFEKVNN
+420 KGRFEKTNN
-429 MSSSLYTR
+429 MSQDLYMR

-443 TTTTLAKF
+443 TTTTLNKF
-451 FDSKLGEIPKIDSIT
+451 INKNLK
-466 GGDN
+466 GDK

>member
-1 MSVRDQFLLDS
+1 MSIRDQFLSGD
-12 QPKERNSYDHV
+12 QTKERNSYDTV
-23 LSIIQT
+23 LGTVQQ
-29 KIKNQ
+29 KIKNN
-34 YSDIIANNTNEDIK
+34 YSDLIANNSTVDIK
-48 KRLTTAIEKV
+48 DQLVKAIEKV
-58 IIDDGLSVEGMS
+58 LVDDSLSVDGYNIH
-70 TTQLADRLYEDMAG
+70 QLSSRIYDDMAG

-121 PEQFSTPQQAVD
+121 PESFASPQQAVD
-133 IVKRLLQT
+133 IIKRLLQT

-146 DSTTPSVLSYLSDG
+146 DNTNPSVLSYLSDG

-194 ESFGTATPE
+194 EKYGTATHE
-203 MLEFLKL
+203 MLDFLKL
-210 CVKNY
+210 CVKSY

-238 ARNTDRVITI
+238 AKNTDRVITI

-254 FSLLKRDE
+254 FSLLKRDK

-269 VLSKLTRDSDNPDL
+269 VLSKLTRDSDDPDM
-283 VIDQEALL
+283 VIDQENLL

-305 EMRSSEA
+305 EMRSAEA

-332 NAIDTYKRLME
+332 NALDTYKRLME

-352 FSFLMMQMV
+352 FNFLMRQMV
-361 DAFPIIVHQKR
+361 DAFPVIVHQKR
-372 FPDGSRKIVEIL
+372 FPDGSRRIVEIL
-384 EGVGYDSKKE
+384 EGVDYDPKKE
-394 KVIANMLYKYVVE
+394 QVVYNMLYEYVVE
-407 DNIENEEGNIVEV
+407 DNIEDKDGNIVEV
-420 KGRFEKVNN
+420 KGHFEKVNN
-429 MSSSLYTR
+429 MSRELYTR

-443 TTTTLAKF
+443 TTTTLSKF
-451 FDSKLGEIPKIDSIT
+451 IDNRLGEV
-466 GGDN
+466 

>member
-1 MSVRDQFLLDS
+1 MSVRDQFS
-12 QPKERNSYDHV
+12 GAQINEKSSYNTV
-23 LSIIQT
+23 LSNVQT
-29 KIKNQ
+29 KVKNN
-34 YSDIIANNTNEDIK
+34 YSDLIANNSTADIK
-48 KRLTTAIEKV
+48 EQLITAIEKI
-58 IIDDGLSVEGMS
+58 IIDEKISVEGYTIKELS
-70 TTQLADRLYEDMAG
+70 SRIYDDMAG
-84 SSFLNKYIYETP
+84 SSFLNKYIYQTP

-113 SGKKPEKI
+113 AGKKPEKI
-121 PEQFSTPQQAVD
+121 PEKFTSPQQAVD
-133 IVKRLLQT
+133 IIKRLLQT

-146 DSTTPSVLSYLSDG
+146 DTTSPSVLSYLSDG

-194 ESFGTATPE
+194 ERFGTATHE

-210 CVKNY
+210 CVKSY
-215 VSCCISGSVG
+215 VPCCISGSVG

-238 ARNTDRVITI
+238 AKNTDRVITI

-262 NGKVINN
+262 NGNIINN
-269 VLSKLTRDSDNPDL
+269 VLSKLTRDSDDPDM
-283 VIDQEALL
+283 VIDQEDLL

-305 EMRSSEA
+305 EMRSAEA

-332 NAIDTYKRLME
+332 NALDTYKRLME

-352 FSFLMMQMV
+352 FNFLMRQMV

-372 FPDGSRKIVEIL
+372 FPDGSRRIVEIL
-384 EGVGYDSKKE
+384 EGIGYDPKSE
-394 KVIANMLYKYVVE
+394 QVVANMLYRYVVE
-407 DNIENEEGNIVEV
+407 DNIEDENGNIVKI
-420 KGRFEKVNN
+420 KGHFEKANN
-429 MSSSLYTR
+429 MSQDLYMR

-443 TTTTLAKF
+443 TTTTLNKF
-451 FDSKLGEIPKIDSIT
+451 IDKNLK
-466 GGDN
+466 GDK